1 MKLAVKQINVDWNLI
16 IRPNGELVVQLKNTF
31 SWSHSAAVDFETC
44 QRKRYWNKYGK
55 WGGWDSRAAPSARK
69 AYQLDKMDNFY
80 SMLGQAVEQAAMHIL
95 RVHQSGENCSADEAY
110 EKVARVFMN
119 DVWSDSRGGEWRRN
133 PKRFRCLREH
143 YYKTISKDEERV
155 LATQIA
161 DQARECLSNFAERT
175 MPRIADVA
183 RDMELPID
191 SADTPGDVENFVFEG
206 VKVYAIPDYA
216 YRKDGAVHIH
226 DWKAG
231 AERAGHLEQLAVY
244 GLWAA
249 TKHRVDSENILVYAE
264 YLKNG
269 SVHADSIEDADLDRA
284 VLRIDTSIA
293 DMTEMLVDGDRS
305 RNEPLPIEEWELA
318 LSCDPCRFCNFYELC
333 EDELRS
339 TGIVE

>member
-1 MKLAVKQINVDWNLI
+1 M
-16 IRPNGELVVQLKNTF
+16 QLKNTF

-55 WGGWDSRAAPSARK
+55 WGGWDIRAAPEARK

-95 RVHQSGENCSADEAY
+95 RVHQAGGKCSDAEAY
-110 EKVARVFMN
+110 DRVAKVFMN
-119 DVWSDSRGGEWRRN
+119 DVWSDSRAGEWRNN

-143 YYKTISKDEERV
+143 YYKTMSKEEERA
-155 LATQIA
+155 LAARIA
-161 DQARECLSNFAERT
+161 EQAKACLKNFADRT

-183 RDMELPID
+183 QGMELAIE
-191 SADTPGDVENFVFEG
+191 SADTPGDIENFMFEG

-216 YRKDGAVHIH
+216 YRKDGAIHIH

-231 AERAGHLEQLAVY
+231 AERAAHLDQLAVY

-249 TKHRVDSENILVYAE
+249 TKHRKQSENILVYAE
-264 YLKNG
+264 YLTSG
-269 SVHADSIEDADLDRA
+269 SVLADSIEESDLARA
-284 VLRIDTSIA
+284 ALRIETSIA
-293 DMTEMLVDGDRS
+293 DMTEMLVDADRS

-318 LSCDPCRFCNFYELC
+318 LTCEPCRHCNFYELC

-339 TGIVE
+339 AGIVE